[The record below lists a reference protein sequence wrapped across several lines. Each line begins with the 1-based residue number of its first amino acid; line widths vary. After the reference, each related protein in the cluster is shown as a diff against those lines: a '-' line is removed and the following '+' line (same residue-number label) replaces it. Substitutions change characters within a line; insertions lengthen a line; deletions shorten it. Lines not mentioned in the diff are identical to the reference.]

1 MFVDEITITARS
13 GAGGRGCEGYL
24 NRTDHK
30 KIPNGGDGGD
40 GGDVIVRADH
50 ETGSLLD
57 LNSVR
62 VFEAEN
68 GDLGQ
73 GNGRTG
79 RRGEDRIIKIPCG
92 TTLYQLP
99 DRLLIRDLFHS
110 GEEVLLLK
118 GGQGGYG
125 NHSGRSA
132 TQGKPGAEL
141 ELLLSLK
148 IIADIFLVGL
158 PNAGNTTLLKRLT
171 EAHVSETNYPFATR
185 TPQLGAYKSPVHD
198 FRICDLPSVYESS
211 GAGRGLGTHFLKH
224 LERARLL
231 FLIVE
236 PAGQFAEDLKKAG
249 DILLSTIKNFNEA
262 FLSIPRFWVVNKMDI
277 WKGKKSDL
285 KKSFPAGEKVFPIS
299 ALTGEGVEALMK
311 AAADCLSETKSCA
324 KN

>member
-40 GGDVIVRADH
+40 GGDVIVRSDQ

-62 VFEAEN
+62 IFEAEN
-68 GDLGQ
+68 GGLGQ
-73 GNGRTG
+73 GGERTG
-79 RRGEDRIIKIPCG
+79 RQGKNCMIKVPCG

-99 DRLLIRDLFHS
+99 DRLLIRDLLRS

-125 NHSGRSA
+125 NHSGRPA
-132 TQGKPGAEL
+132 TQGKPGTEL

-158 PNAGNTTLLKRLT
+158 PNAGNTALLKRLT
-171 EAHVSETNYPFATR
+171 GAHVAETDYPFATK
-185 TPQLGAYKSPVHD
+185 TPQLGAYKSSVYD
-198 FRICDLPSVYESS
+198 FRICDLPSVYGAS
-211 GAGRGLGTHFLKH
+211 GKGRGLGTRFLKH
-224 LERARLL
+224 LERAQLL
-231 FLIVE
+231 FLVLE
-236 PAGQFAEDLKKAG
+236 PTSDFAKDLKEG
-249 DILLSTIKNFNEA
+249 RDILLNNIKNFNEA
-262 FLSIPRFWVVNKMDI
+262 FLEIPRFWVVNKIDQQN
-277 WKGKKSDL
+277 KKTNF
-285 KKSFPAGEKVFPIS
+285 KKAFPAKEKVFPIS
-299 ALTGEGVEALMK
+299 ALTGEGVDRLMK
-311 AAADCLSETKSCA
+311 AAAKCLSEHSSCHLR
-324 KN
+324 